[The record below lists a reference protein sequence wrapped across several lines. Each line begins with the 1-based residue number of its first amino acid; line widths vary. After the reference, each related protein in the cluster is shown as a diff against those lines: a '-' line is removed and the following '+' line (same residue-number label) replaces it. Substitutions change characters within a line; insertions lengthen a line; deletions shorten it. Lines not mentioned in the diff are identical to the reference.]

1 MTWLRNIVKV
11 WLGIILFL
19 PLVANA
25 AYERNVANAAYE
37 RNVAK
42 PVNEVVYGKIDS
54 VRYITQQEVVQS
66 KSNGWK
72 TLLGA
77 TIGGLVGNQFGGGTG
92 REVATAVGA
101 LAGAAVAQNQS
112 NYQYTVEYKLV
123 ELLIKVKGDK
133 LINVIQD
140 VDKNMLFSRGDEVR
154 ILYFDDG
161 VRVDITY

>member
-1 MTWLRNIVKV
+1 MTRVRKFLKV
-11 WLGIILFL
+11 CPWIILFL
-19 PLVANA
+19 PLFANA
-25 AYERNVANAAYE
+25 AYQ

-92 REVATAVGA
+92 KEVATAVGA
-101 LAGAAVAQNQS
+101 LAGAVVAQNQS
-112 NYQYTVEYKLV
+112 NYQYTAEYKLV

-161 VRVDITY
+161 VRVDLAY

>member
-1 MTWLRNIVKV
+1 MTRVRKFLKV
-11 WLGIILFL
+11 CPWIILFL
-19 PLVANA
+19 PLFANA
-25 AYERNVANAAYE
+25 AYQ

-54 VRYITQQEVVQS
+54 VRYITQQEIVQS

-92 REVATAVGA
+92 KEVATAVGA

-161 VRVDITY
+161 VRVDLAY

>member
-19 PLVANA
+19 PL
-25 AYERNVANAAYE
+25 VANAAYE

-140 VDKNMLFSRGDEVR
+140 VDKKMLFSRGDEVR

>member
-19 PLVANA
+19 PL
-25 AYERNVANAAYE
+25 VANAAYE

-133 LINVIQD
+133 GGRRAAIRMIIGGPHLTIYGTNAAFGI
-140 VDKNMLFSRGDEVR
+140 SRV
-154 ILYFDDG
+154 F
-161 VRVDITY
+161 

>member
-1 MTWLRNIVKV
+1 MTWSRNIVKV
-11 WLGIILFL
+11 WLWIILFL
-19 PLVANA
+19 PL
-25 AYERNVANAAYE
+25 VANAAYE

-66 KSNGWK
+66 KNNGWK

-161 VRVDITY
+161 VRVDIAY

>member
-19 PLVANA
+19 PL
-25 AYERNVANAAYE
+25 VANAAYE

-123 ELLIKVKGDK
+123 ELLIKVKDDK

>member
-1 MTWLRNIVKV
+1 MTWSRNIVKV
-11 WLGIILFL
+11 WLWIILFF
-19 PLVANA
+19 PLA
-25 AYERNVANAAYE
+25 ANAAYE

-66 KSNGWK
+66 KNNGWK

-101 LAGAAVAQNQS
+101 LAAVAQNQS

-161 VRVDITY
+161 VRVDIAY

>member
-1 MTWLRNIVKV
+1 MTRVRKFLKV
-11 WLGIILFL
+11 CPWIILFL
-19 PLVANA
+19 PLFANA
-25 AYERNVANAAYE
+25 AYQ

-92 REVATAVGA
+92 KEVATAVGA

-140 VDKNMLFSRGDEVR
+140 VDKNLLFSRGDEVR

-161 VRVDITY
+161 VRVDLAY

>member
-1 MTWLRNIVKV
+1 MTRVRKFLKV
-11 WLGIILFL
+11 CPWIILFL
-19 PLVANA
+19 PLFANA
-25 AYERNVANAAYE
+25 AYQ

-77 TIGGLVGNQFGGGTG
+77 TIGGLVGNQFGGGSG
-92 REVATAVGA
+92 KEVATAVGA
-101 LAGAAVAQNQS
+101 LAGAVVAQNQS

-161 VRVDITY
+161 VRVDLAY

>member
-1 MTWLRNIVKV
+1 MMTRVRKFLKV
-11 WLGIILFL
+11 CPWIILFL
-19 PLVANA
+19 PIFANA
-25 AYERNVANAAYE
+25 AYQ

-92 REVATAVGA
+92 KEVATAVGA
-101 LAGAAVAQNQS
+101 LAGAVVAQNQI

-161 VRVDITY
+161 VRVDLAY

>member
-1 MTWLRNIVKV
+1 MTRVRKFLKV
-11 WLGIILFL
+11 CPWIILFL
-19 PLVANA
+19 PLFANA
-25 AYERNVANAAYE
+25 AYQ

-92 REVATAVGA
+92 KEVATAVGA
-101 LAGAAVAQNQS
+101 LAGAAVTQNQS

-161 VRVDITY
+161 VRLDLAY

>member
-1 MTWLRNIVKV
+1 MMTRVRKFLKV
-11 WLGIILFL
+11 CPWIILFL
-19 PLVANA
+19 PLFANA
-25 AYERNVANAAYE
+25 AYQ

-92 REVATAVGA
+92 KEVATAVGA

-112 NYQYTVEYKLV
+112 NYQYRVEYKLV

-161 VRVDITY
+161 VRVDLAY

>member
-1 MTWLRNIVKV
+1 M
-11 WLGIILFL
+11 
-19 PLVANA
+19 
-25 AYERNVANAAYE
+25 
-37 RNVAK
+37 
-42 PVNEVVYGKIDS
+42 NEVVYGKIDS

-92 REVATAVGA
+92 KEVATAVGA
-101 LAGAAVAQNQS
+101 LAGAVVAQNQS

-161 VRVDITY
+161 VRVDLAY

>member
-1 MTWLRNIVKV
+1 MTWSRNIVKV
-11 WLGIILFL
+11 WLWIILFF
-19 PLVANA
+19 PLA
-25 AYERNVANAAYE
+25 ANAAYE

-66 KSNGWK
+66 KNNGWK

-161 VRVDITY
+161 VRVDIAY

>member
-19 PLVANA
+19 PL
-25 AYERNVANAAYE
+25 VANAAYE

-140 VDKNMLFSRGDEVR
+140 VDKNMLFSRVDEVR

>member
-1 MTWLRNIVKV
+1 MMTRVRKFLNVCPW
-11 WLGIILFL
+11 IILFL
-19 PLVANA
+19 PLFANA
-25 AYERNVANAAYE
+25 AYQ

-92 REVATAVGA
+92 KEVATAVGA

-161 VRVDITY
+161 VRVDLAY

>member
-1 MTWLRNIVKV
+1 MTRVRKFLKV
-11 WLGIILFL
+11 CPWIILFL
-19 PLVANA
+19 PLFANA
-25 AYERNVANAAYE
+25 AYQ

-92 REVATAVGA
+92 KEVATAVGA

-140 VDKNMLFSRGDEVR
+140 VDKNMLFSQGDEVR

-161 VRVDITY
+161 VRVDLAY

>member
-1 MTWLRNIVKV
+1 MTRVRKFLKV
-11 WLGIILFL
+11 CPWIILFL
-19 PLVANA
+19 PLFANA
-25 AYERNVANAAYE
+25 AYQ

-92 REVATAVGA
+92 KEVATAVGA
-101 LAGAAVAQNQS
+101 LAGAVVAQNQS

-123 ELLIKVKGDK
+123 ELLIKVKGYK

-161 VRVDITY
+161 VRVDLAY

>member
-1 MTWLRNIVKV
+1 MMTRVRKFLKV
-11 WLGIILFL
+11 CTWIILFL
-19 PLVANA
+19 PLFANA
-25 AYERNVANAAYE
+25 AYQ

-92 REVATAVGA
+92 KEVATAVGA
-101 LAGAAVAQNQS
+101 LAGAVVAQNQS

-161 VRVDITY
+161 VRVDLAY

>member
-1 MTWLRNIVKV
+1 MTRVRKFLKV
-11 WLGIILFL
+11 CPWIILFL
-19 PLVANA
+19 PLFANA
-25 AYERNVANAAYE
+25 AYQ

-54 VRYITQQEVVQS
+54 VRYITQQEAVQS

-92 REVATAVGA
+92 KEVATAVGA

-161 VRVDITY
+161 VRVDLAY

>member
-1 MTWLRNIVKV
+1 MTRVRKFLKV
-11 WLGIILFL
+11 CPWIILFL
-19 PLVANA
+19 PLFANA
-25 AYERNVANAAYE
+25 AYQ

-92 REVATAVGA
+92 KEVATAIGA

-140 VDKNMLFSRGDEVR
+140 VDKNMLFSRGDAVR

-161 VRVDITY
+161 VRVDLAY

>member
-19 PLVANA
+19 PF
-25 AYERNVANAAYE
+25 VANAAYE

>member
-1 MTWLRNIVKV
+1 MTRVRKFLKV
-11 WLGIILFL
+11 CPWIILFL
-19 PLVANA
+19 PIFANA
-25 AYERNVANAAYE
+25 AYQ

-92 REVATAVGA
+92 KEVATAVGA

-112 NYQYTVEYKLV
+112 NYKYTVEYKLV

-161 VRVDITY
+161 VRVDLAY

>member
-1 MTWLRNIVKV
+1 MTRVRKFLKV
-11 WLGIILFL
+11 CPWIILFL
-19 PLVANA
+19 PLFANA
-25 AYERNVANAAYE
+25 AYQ

-92 REVATAVGA
+92 KEVATAVGA
-101 LAGAAVAQNQS
+101 LAGAAVAQNQ
-112 NYQYTVEYKLV
+112 
-123 ELLIKVKGDK
+123 
-133 LINVIQD
+133 
-140 VDKNMLFSRGDEVR
+140 
-154 ILYFDDG
+154 
-161 VRVDITY
+161 

>member
-1 MTWLRNIVKV
+1 MTRVRKFLKV
-11 WLGIILFL
+11 CPWIILFL
-19 PLVANA
+19 PLFANA
-25 AYERNVANAAYE
+25 AYQ

-92 REVATAVGA
+92 KEVATAVGA

-123 ELLIKVKGDK
+123 ELLVKVKGDK

-161 VRVDITY
+161 VRVDLAY

>member
-1 MTWLRNIVKV
+1 MTRVRKFLKV
-11 WLGIILFL
+11 CPWIILFL
-19 PLVANA
+19 PLFANA
-25 AYERNVANAAYE
+25 AYQ

-92 REVATAVGA
+92 KEVATAVGT

-161 VRVDITY
+161 VRVDLAY

>member
-1 MTWLRNIVKV
+1 MMTRVRKFLKV
-11 WLGIILFL
+11 CSWIILFL
-19 PLVANA
+19 PLFANA
-25 AYERNVANAAYE
+25 AYQ

-92 REVATAVGA
+92 KEVATAVGA

-161 VRVDITY
+161 VRVDLAY